1 MKFILTTLITLGSAA
16 AFAAGGAHGEEHG
29 AIPFVVVYQAINV
42 TLLVGLLYALTRK
55 KVRAY
60 FTSRLETHELAKKTA
75 QKAFADAQERHA
87 EVSKKLQDLHAGE
100 KSTIEKAQAEAMLLK
115 SKLIQEAEQLATNIV
130 SDAKKTAHYEFEKAK
145 QDLRKEAFDEA
156 LKLARTDIEK
166 NLNEKDQKNLQR
178 QFVDNIGTV
187 Q

>member
-1 MKFILTTLITLGSAA
+1 MKLLVIFVLLLASKIAS
-16 AFAAGGAHGEEHG
+16 AAGGGHDEG
-29 AIPFVVVYQAINV
+29 IPFVVVYQAINV
-42 TLLVGLLYALTRK
+42 ALLVALLYGLTRK
-55 KVRAY
+55 KVRSY

-75 QKAFADAQERHA
+75 QQAFADAQAKHA
-87 EVSKKLQDLHAGE
+87 EVSQKLQTLHADE

-115 SKLIQEAEQLATNIV
+115 SKLIQEAEALGATIV
-130 SDAKKTAHYEFEKAK
+130 ADAKKTAHYELEKTK
-145 QDLRKEAFDEA
+145 QELRKEAFEQA
-156 LKLARTDIEK
+156 LKLAKSDIEK